1 MHDNNSI
8 NKKLGRYKII
18 SKLGEG
24 GMGVVYKAFDPVLD
38 RNVALKVGK
47 IAGKDEAA
55 AAKNR
60 KKSLKEARLAAQF
73 IHPNIILTYDAGFEG
88 DLFFI
93 ALEYIEGEDLKK
105 YTHKKRLFQHKK
117 VLEIIFNTCH
127 ALEYI
132 HKKNFAHL
140 DIKPSNIMLTEKG
153 EVKLMDFGIARL
165 LQKTAKKK
173 GVSGT
178 PNYMSPEQAE
188 SKETIDSRSDI
199 FSLGV
204 VLYELLSGERPFD
217 GDNSFQIM
225 YSIINKNPESLKKLV
240 PDINTDIA
248 NVVARAMAKKVEKRF
263 QSAREFADALLPIIK
278 GSDSGVLDKQDK
290 TKINFLKKLIF
301 FKHFQYSQLM
311 EVINLST
318 WSFHAKDSFIVE
330 ESDND
335 NNIYMIINGQASIE
349 VAGKT
354 KTYIRGECFGE
365 SSSLYSMPRHVKV
378 KADVDS
384 VIMAI
389 NANILNQSDAELQ
402 VKFLREFFR
411 HKTVELVETNLQLIK
426 AGFAKN

>member
-1 MHDNNSI
+1 M
-8 NKKLGRYKII
+8 
-18 SKLGEG
+18 
-24 GMGVVYKAFDPVLD
+24 
-38 RNVALKVGK
+38 
-47 IAGKDEAA
+47 
-55 AAKNR
+55 
-60 KKSLKEARLAAQF
+60 
-73 IHPNIILTYDAGFEG
+73 
-88 DLFFI
+88 
-93 ALEYIEGEDLKK
+93 
-105 YTHKKRLFQHKK
+105 
-117 VLEIIFNTCH
+117 LEIIFNTCH